1 MSVRKRKWRDKQGRV
16 LEKWMVHI
24 EYTSPSGS
32 RQTIRKVSPIQ
43 TKRGA
48 EQYERE
54 VRQALLDGSFG
65 KEQTQTQSV
74 QVQVPTFAEFADE
87 FLANYAE
94 VNNKHS
100 ELLSKRAI
108 FTHHLVPFFGS
119 MKLAEI
125 GMREIE
131 RYKAGKLK
139 THAKKTVNNHLT
151 VLRKTLTTA
160 VEWGLLGQVPRIQ
173 WLAAPAPSFRF
184 LEFDEAD
191 RLVAAAECEPQWQA
205 MIIVALRTGLRLGE
219 LMALRWDD
227 LDLVRGRMLVQ
238 RSVTRGVVGT
248 PKSGKSRDV
257 PLGASVVRTLQ
268 RHRHLRGP
276 WVFCQ
281 DDGSMLTKG
290 QIKWPLLRA
299 QRKAGLKEL
308 GWHDLRHTFASHL
321 VMRGVPLKAVQ
332 ELLGHATID
341 VTMRYAHL
349 ADSALRDA
357 VDVLEP
363 AGPAGHGGHGD
374 STRTAHEPS

>member
-1 MSVRKRKWRDKQGRV
+1 MSVRKRKWRDKQGRAH
-16 LEKWMVHI
+16 EKWMIHVKHTRPDGTI
-24 EYTSPSGS
+24 EE
-32 RQTIRKVSPIQ
+32 IRKVSPVN
-43 TKRGA
+43 TRRGA

-54 VRQALLDGSFG
+54 LREQLLPGSRG
-65 KEQTQTQSV
+65 KEQTKEAAPVQT
-74 QVQVPTFAEFADE
+74 PEFAEFAEE
-87 FLANYAE
+87 FLSNYAE

-100 ELLSKRAI
+100 ELLSKRTI
-108 FTHHLVPFFGS
+108 FRQHLIPFFGA
-119 MKLAEI
+119 MRLAEI

-160 VEWGLLGQVPRIQ
+160 VDWGLLEQVPRIQ

-184 LEFDEAD
+184 LDFEEAD
-191 RLVAAAECEPQWQA
+191 RLVAAAESEPEWQA
-205 MIIVALRTGLRLGE
+205 MIVVALRTGLRLGE

-238 RSVTRGVVGT
+238 RSVTRGVIGT

-257 PLGASVVRTLQ
+257 PLGASVVKVLQ
-268 RHRHLRGP
+268 KHRHLRGP

-281 DDGSMLTKG
+281 EDGSMLTKG
-290 QIKWPLLRA
+290 QIKWPLRRA
-299 QRKAGLKEL
+299 QRKAGLTEL

-321 VMRGVPLKAVQ
+321 AMRGVPLKAVQ

-349 ADSALRDA
+349 APSALRNA

-363 AGPAGHGGHGD
+363 GTAQ
-374 STRTAHEPS
+374 STYGAHEPS